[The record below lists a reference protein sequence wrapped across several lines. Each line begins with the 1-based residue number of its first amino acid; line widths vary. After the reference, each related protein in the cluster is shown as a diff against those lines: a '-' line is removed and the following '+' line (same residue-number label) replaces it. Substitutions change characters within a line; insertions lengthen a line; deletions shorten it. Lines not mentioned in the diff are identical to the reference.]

1 MEQIYQNFI
10 NRGLSPDQAR
20 ANAYAAS
27 NALPLPYDIPNYTAP
42 GQVDTF
48 GDTAVEMMREPWS
61 QAKADWSR
69 AGLSGPGLLAGG
81 SAGIN
86 ALMALGG
93 GGAGLL
99 AEAVPDIGGR
109 GADQNELAFARDFMG
124 FGDAYAGA
132 GLGRGMNAL
141 DDLVDAGAD
150 GLAYA
155 GRGAADVARRSA
167 DAIPSEALYAGRSL
181 AEGDMRGVLDAF
193 APSRPAQG
201 LGAEAVEAFDVKR
214 SDASQIFGEGSE
226 RVRYTDPQT
235 GGTMEIV
242 ARPDQSASVLDLQV
256 PESSRGKGIG
266 QSLQARVMQDYPKM
280 GGQVSSKAA
289 ATTAY
294 RLGRRPY
301 GNPNA
306 TLDDVFAAID
316 DMSSVN
322 LVSPTAQPSPAREV
336 AGLLS
341 SGRAN
346 EVTDEM
352 LAKFAPKDE
361 MEMFDLYQRG
371 ATGMEL
377 PMDEASRMARASHF
391 SPALHGTGA
400 DITAVDP
407 SFFGNG
413 QDLLGTGFYTTTAPS
428 RADRYVP
435 REKTSGIE
443 VSKEYAE
450 GGNVIPLMVREDNP
464 FMLDEPLG
472 DAAKEIADI
481 YADDPFF
488 KVDRMS
494 SGVNVVKDADGNSV
508 MLDPYQQRHW
518 ALQNMRKAYGPQD
531 TSGVLSEAGYSGV
544 SGPESSGNRVRLAYD
559 PSSIRSRFA
568 RFDPRLAHLRN
579 LSAGIGGA
587 GLLSTMMPREEQ
599 Y

>member
-1 MEQIYQNFI
+1 MGIWD
-10 NRGLSPDQAR
+10 LLDS
-20 ANAYAAS
+20 
-27 NALPLPYDIPNYTAP
+27 LPKR
-42 GQVDTF
+42 
-48 GDTAVEMMREPWS
+48 GDTSPEELEARR
-61 QAKADWSR
+61 QGYAD
-69 AGLSGPGLLAGG
+69 LYAGG
-81 SAGIN
+81 FLSRNSDQMPLSVQGAQAAQDFIPGIGD
-86 ALMALGG
+86 AIALGEAG
-93 GGAGLL
+93 QALSRGELAAAGLL
-99 AEAVPDIGGR
+99 GTGALVGLVP
-109 GADQNELAFARDFMG
+109 GA
-124 FGDAYAGA
+124 GDA
-132 GLGRGMNAL
+132 
-141 DDLVDAGAD
+141 
-150 GLAYA
+150 LARPIMAA
-155 GRGAADVARRSA
+155 GRKVA

-193 APSRPAQG
+193 TPSRPAQG
-201 LGAEAVEAFDVKR
+201 LGADAVEAFDVKR

-242 ARPDQSASVLDLQV
+242 VRPDKSASVLDLQV

-322 LVSPTAQPSPAREV
+322 LVSPAAQPSPAREV

-341 SGRAN
+341 SGRAS

-371 ATGMEL
+371 ATGMDL

-400 DITAVDP
+400 NITAVDP

-435 REKTSGIE
+435 KEKTPNIE

-472 DAAKEIADI
+472 GAAKEIADI

-568 RFDPRLAHLRN
+568 RFDPRLAHLSN
-579 LSAGIGGA
+579 LSAAIPA
-587 GLLSTMMPREEQ
+587 VGLLSTMTPPEEQ

>member
-1 MEQIYQNFI
+1 MASIWDFLDAI
-10 NRGLSPDQAR
+10 PRRGDVSPEELAAR
-20 ANAYAAS
+20 RQGYAD
-27 NALPLPYDIPNYTAP
+27 LY
-42 GQVDTF
+42 
-48 GDTAVEMMREPWS
+48 
-61 QAKADWSR
+61 
-69 AGLSGPGLLAGG
+69 AGG
-81 SAGIN
+81 FLSRNSDQMPLSVQGAQAAQDFIPGIGDAIAFGEAGQ
-86 ALMALGG
+86 ALSRGELAA
-93 GGAGLL
+93 AGLL
-99 AEAVPDIGGR
+99 GTGALVGLVP
-109 GADQNELAFARDFMG
+109 GA
-124 FGDAYAGA
+124 GDA
-132 GLGRGMNAL
+132 
-141 DDLVDAGAD
+141 
-150 GLAYA
+150 LARPIMAA
-155 GRGAADVARRSA
+155 GRKVA

-201 LGAEAVEAFDVKR
+201 LGADAVEAFDVKR

-322 LVSPTAQPSPAREV
+322 LVSPAAQPSPAREV

-371 ATGMEL
+371 ATGMDL
-377 PMDEASRMARASHF
+377 PMDEASRMARMAERFDEQPLYHGTANDVRGFDNMQRGAVTKVPSARSAHWLTGRYDVAGPYADLASTKPVQDLIDASRRAEIDGNFDLAESLMAEAENLEAITERGQNIMQVHGPRDVLSFNADGASYDPTDYPLMDKLAAANDGGYDAVRINDFVDNADWGSGRTASHIGVF
-391 SPALHGTGA
+391 
-400 DITAVDP
+400 
-407 SFFGNG
+407 
-413 QDLLGTGFYTTTAPS
+413 
-428 RADRYVP
+428 
-435 REKTSGIE
+435 
-443 VSKEYAE
+443 
-450 GGNVIPLMVREDNP
+450 NP
-464 FMLDEPLG
+464 T
-472 DAAKEIADI
+472 
-481 YADDPFF
+481 
-488 KVDRMS
+488 
-494 SGVNVVKDADGNSV
+494 N
-508 MLDPYQQRHW
+508 
-518 ALQNMRKAYGPQD
+518 
-531 TSGVLSEAGYSGV
+531 
-544 SGPESSGNRVRLAYD
+544 
-559 PSSIRSRFA
+559 IRSRFA

-579 LSAGIGGA
+579 LSAGVGGA
-587 GLLSTMMPREEQ
+587 GLLSTMMPQEEQ